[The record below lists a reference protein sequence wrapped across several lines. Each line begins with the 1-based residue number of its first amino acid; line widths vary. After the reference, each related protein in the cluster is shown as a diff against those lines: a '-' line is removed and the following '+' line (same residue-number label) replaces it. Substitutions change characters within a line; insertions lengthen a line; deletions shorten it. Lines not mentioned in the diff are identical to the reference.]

1 MPPSTQPS
9 ISTASNNLVGGKHK
23 TQQLVFITT
32 LHASQNSTQ
41 MGNSIQNNLHTGCRL
56 NDKQMRGLLRKTDGR
71 FPTSDARFYN
81 HSLRGISIGGKK
93 MGTFFRKTIFT
104 SRMRKECFQNVLF
117 GKEFLNYKVCSLS
130 QTAFDLISKLRSH
143 LHAEL

>member
-1 MPPSTQPS
+1 M
-9 ISTASNNLVGGKHK
+9 GK
-23 TQQLVFITT
+23 
-32 LHASQNSTQ
+32 
-41 MGNSIQNNLHTGCRL
+41 
-56 NDKQMRGLLRKTDGR
+56 
-71 FPTSDARFYN
+71 
-81 HSLRGISIGGKK
+81 
-93 MGTFFRKTIFT
+93 FFRKTIFT